1 MKIGRK
7 LILGFLAVVVL
18 TVILGIVNIVSIRD
32 IGILTMTHHT
42 LHMPIENALVH
53 IRIDIEE
60 IIRATEEYDADWMT
74 EEESLEKI
82 KEEKE
87 HVESDFEQLFAAS
100 GLLTLEE
107 VEDIK
112 GSVNEFYDLS
122 AELFLLHGTTR
133 AERTP
138 KMEEFDEKVEEID
151 VELDVLLEKVN
162 KASKASVDSILGM
175 ITSRSIINISV
186 LAVVILV
193 ALGVAFAISRS
204 ISHPIAK
211 LRNTAI
217 AIGKGD
223 LTRRAEV
230 TSKDEIGELSSAFN
244 LMTDEIQKR
253 NEELETVNEE
263 LRGANE
269 KLQASEEEIRAA
281 NEELQATE
289 EELRA
294 SNEEL
299 QASNEE
305 LREAQGQ
312 LIRSERLAAIGQLA
326 GGVGH
331 ELRNPLGAIK
341 NAAYYIKGKLAKSE
355 LAEKEPRVLEFL
367 DIVDDEI
374 NTSNKI
380 INDLLGFSRLGK
392 PAVTPTLVKKV
403 VEEAVARAPIP
414 ENIELTTNLDSDSTE
429 IAVDAGQIQQVL
441 INVITNAVQAMPEGG
456 KLTIST
462 RERKRFLELD
472 VTDTGSGITNE
483 TKGKIFEPLFTTKA
497 KGIGLGLA
505 VSKSIID
512 RHGGQIEAKST
523 EGKGTTFTIKL
534 LLETPVQEDSV
545 EKQ

>member
-42 LHMPIENALVH
+42 LHMPTENALVH

-74 EEESLEKI
+74 KEESLEKI

-186 LAVVILV
+186 LAVFILV
-193 ALGVAFAISRS
+193 ALGVAFAISIS

-211 LRNTAI
+211 LRNTSI

-269 KLQASEEEIRAA
+269 KLQASEEEVRAA

-299 QASNEE
+299 QTSNEE
-305 LREAQGQ
+305 LREAQEQ

-462 RERKRFLELD
+462 RERKGFLELD

>member
-42 LHMPIENALVH
+42 LHMPTENALVH

-74 EEESLEKI
+74 KEESLEKI

-299 QASNEE
+299 QTSNEE
-305 LREAQGQ
+305 LREAQEQ

>member
-1 MKIGRK
+1 M
-7 LILGFLAVVVL
+7 
-18 TVILGIVNIVSIRD
+18 
-32 IGILTMTHHT
+32 
-42 LHMPIENALVH
+42 
-53 IRIDIEE
+53 
-60 IIRATEEYDADWMT
+60 
-74 EEESLEKI
+74 
-82 KEEKE
+82 
-87 HVESDFEQLFAAS
+87 
-100 GLLTLEE
+100 
-107 VEDIK
+107 
-112 GSVNEFYDLS
+112 
-122 AELFLLHGTTR
+122 
-133 AERTP
+133 
-138 KMEEFDEKVEEID
+138 
-151 VELDVLLEKVN
+151 
-162 KASKASVDSILGM
+162 DSILVM
-175 ITSRSIINISV
+175 ITSRNIINISV
-186 LAVVILV
+186 LSVVILV
-193 ALGVAFAISRS
+193 ALGVASAISRS

-305 LREAQGQ
+305 LREAQEQ

-523 EGKGTTFTIKL
+523 EDKGTTFTIKL